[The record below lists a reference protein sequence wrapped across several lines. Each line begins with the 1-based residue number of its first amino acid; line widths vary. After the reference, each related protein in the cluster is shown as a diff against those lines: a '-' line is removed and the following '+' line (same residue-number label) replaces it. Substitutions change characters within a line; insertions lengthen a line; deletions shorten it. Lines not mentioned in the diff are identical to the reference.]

1 MSDNSVLIV
10 DPVSSGRLYPAVL
23 AEYGIDTILLD
34 TAQALVS
41 GFRTVPTP
49 GALNFEADLGS
60 SYERLLRMC
69 RDRSVRYV
77 IAGSEPGVEL
87 SERLRADLPECPRSD
102 TTLPMRRWDKQY
114 MFEAL
119 AAAGVPTLT
128 TRSVETP
135 DAIPAAALAELRGG
149 RKLVVKPARGAASV
163 DVRSVETPAELAAAV
178 AAITDGAGLFG
189 AGSAALIQE
198 MYPAPRVE
206 YAVDTF
212 STENGH
218 ELLCVSVYDKW
229 VSASGDFVYER
240 GRWLEPDDPVVG
252 ELTEYARRVL
262 DALGVRVGPA
272 HMEIMSGA
280 PGPRLIDFGARAH
293 GIGHPQQTYL
303 LTGNSQIHRECAYI
317 AERFGL
323 RTPVSDRPS
332 GYALSQRGALVLFS
346 IDRAS
351 RYLGGAEA
359 ELTGLPG
366 VREVRMAAEPGK
378 TYPATRS
385 MMDSVALGLAF
396 VVADDADQLDVRCAD
411 VRKRVGD
418 FFTAAGDHVVT
429 V

>member
-10 DPVSSGRLYPAVL
+10 DPVSSGKLYPAVL
-23 AEYGIDTILLD
+23 AEYGIETILLD

-41 GFRTVPTP
+41 GFRTGPTP
-49 GALNFEADLGS
+49 GALDFEADFGS
-60 SYERLLRMC
+60 SYARLLRMC

-87 SERLRADLPECPRSD
+87 CERLRGDLPDCPGSD

-119 AAAGVPTLT
+119 AAAGVPSLN

-135 DAIPAAALAELRGG
+135 DAIAATAFAELRGG

-163 DVRSVETPAELAAAV
+163 DVRSVETPAELTAAV

-189 AGSAALIQE
+189 SGSAALIQQ
-198 MYPAPRVE
+198 MYPAPRIE

-212 STENGH
+212 STEHGH

-240 GRWLEPDDPVVG
+240 GRWLEHDDPVVG
-252 ELTEYARRVL
+252 ELAEYASRVL

-272 HMEIMSGA
+272 HMEIMSGSL
-280 PGPRLIDFGARAH
+280 GPRLIDFGARAH
-293 GIGHPQQTYL
+293 GIGHPQQTYQ

-323 RTPVSDRPS
+323 GRPAAEPRS
-332 GYALSQRGALVLFS
+332 GYVLAQRGALVLFS

-351 RYLGGAEA
+351 RYLGGADA

-366 VREVRMAAEPGK
+366 VREVRMAAEPGR

-396 VVADDADQLDVRCAD
+396 VVADDADELDIRCAD

-418 FFTAAGDHVVT
+418 FFTPA
-429 V
+429 